1 MYTWDPVHTTFPRG
15 QPINPPSSGLAP
27 TYHTTN
33 PMAAVPCASQIKGRG
48 GGLAGQRDAEGALTG
63 AARLK
68 YSGRK
73 PAWDARPEPR
83 YWLPGYTAEGI
94 GEVLDELCDVCRGCA
109 CAPRGHR

>member
-1 MYTWDPVHTTFPRG
+1 MYTWDAAHTTFPRG
-15 QPINPPSSGLAP
+15 QPIKPTSTNLYP

-33 PMAAVPCASQIKGRG
+33 PMAAVPCAHQIRG
-48 GGLAGQRDAEGALTG
+48 KKGGLAEQRDAEGALTG

-73 PAWDARPEPR
+73 PVWNARMEPR

-94 GEVLDELCDVCRGCA
+94 GELRVV
-109 CAPRGHR
+109 